1 MQNTLDLKKK
11 KKQIL
16 YRIRHDLICY
26 GDRFTEKEAYTALEE
41 APIGNKSK
49 PGEPPMID
57 YQGFCKI
64 LGGLR
69 KKRKPSENWI
79 FGLINKKIFK

>member
-1 MQNTLDLKKK
+1 MF
-11 KKQIL
+11 
-16 YRIRHDLICY
+16 RIRHDLICY

-41 APIGNKSK
+41 APIGNKNK

-69 KKRKPSENWI
+69 KRKPSEN
-79 FGLINKKIFK
+79 

>member
-1 MQNTLDLKKK
+1 M
-11 KKQIL
+11 
-16 YRIRHDLICY
+16 CY

-41 APIGNKSK
+41 APIANKNRQ

-69 KKRKPSENWI
+69 KRKQAEN
-79 FGLINKKIFK
+79 

>member
-1 MQNTLDLKKK
+1 MIFPFR
-11 KKQIL
+11 IL
-16 YRIRHDLICY
+16 HDLMCY

-41 APIGNKSK
+41 APIANKNRQ

-69 KKRKPSENWI
+69 KRKQAEN
-79 FGLINKKIFK
+79 